1 MSRDGSVVLRRSRRP
16 SGGRKLRRI
25 AAAAVVAA
33 AAALAMTTLVLR
45 ARGETEVDL
54 DEEDKGPVIGIDL
67 GTTYSCVGVVE
78 NGEVTIIA
86 NDQGNRI
93 TPSYVAFSSNSN
105 DRLIGDAAKN
115 QAPMNPSNTVF
126 DVKRFIGRRFDEPTV
141 GKDRKML
148 PYAIIDKDNKPQVEV
163 SVNGASRMYTPEEI
177 SAMVLT
183 RLKKTAEDYLGK
195 RVSRAVITVPAYFSD
210 AQRSATKDAGVIAGL
225 DVLRIINEPTAAALA
240 YGLDKQGE
248 KNILVFDL
256 GGGTF
261 DVTLLTIDNGVFEV
275 LATSGDT
282 HLGGEDF
289 DQRLMEFFA
298 KLFKRKYD
306 KDAVKDKKAMG
317 KLRREAE
324 KAKRQLSTQTQV
336 RIEIEALVD
345 GQDLSETLTRA
356 RFEELNADLFKKT
369 LKPVAKVL
377 KDAGLSTKEV
387 DEIVMVGGSTRI
399 PKVQALVKEFFGG
412 KELHLDINP
421 DEAIAYGATV
431 QAAVLSGDTS
441 MRTPVLLDVTP
452 LSMGIETI
460 GGVMSVL
467 VKRNT
472 VIPTKRTQT
481 YTTTSNNQ
489 HTLAVVV
496 YEGERKLVKDCHLL
510 GKFDLT
516 GIPPAPKGVPEI
528 EVTFEIDENGI
539 LTVTALEKSSQKKE
553 TITIE
558 DSTGKLTE
566 EQIKKMVTEA
576 DSFADED
583 AEVSKKLNA
592 KTDLDNYLSGLR
604 VQLASTYKDKLS
616 RVDSRNIKEAVD
628 EADSWLSGLNVED
641 VDIDDIKMHKREV
654 EDVAGP
660 VFTKLY
666 AAGVD
671 KEEL

>member
-1 MSRDGSVVLRRSRRP
+1 MFFFELDGTWLSLPIVLLSFP
-16 SGGRKLRRI
+16 QHL
-25 AAAAVVAA
+25 
-33 AAALAMTTLVLR
+33 
-45 ARGETEVDL
+45 
-54 DEEDKGPVIGIDL
+54 
-67 GTTYSCVGVVE
+67 
-78 NGEVTIIA
+78 
-86 NDQGNRI
+86 
-93 TPSYVAFSSNSN
+93 SS
-105 DRLIGDAAKN
+105 
-115 QAPMNPSNTVF
+115 
-126 DVKRFIGRRFDEPTV
+126 
-141 GKDRKML
+141 
-148 PYAIIDKDNKPQVEV
+148 
-163 SVNGASRMYTPEEI
+163 
-177 SAMVLT
+177 
-183 RLKKTAEDYLGK
+183 
-195 RVSRAVITVPAYFSD
+195 
-210 AQRSATKDAGVIAGL
+210 
-225 DVLRIINEPTAAALA
+225 
-240 YGLDKQGE
+240 KQ
-248 KNILVFDL
+248 NILVFDL

>member
-1 MSRDGSVVLRRSRRP
+1 MMWGGSVAPRRVRP
-16 SGGRKLRRI
+16 RGGRSLRRI
-25 AAAAVVAA
+25 VAAAAVAA
-33 AAALAMTTLVLR
+33 TAALAVTTLVSR
-45 ARGETEVDL
+45 TRGDTEVDL

-93 TPSYVAFSSNSN
+93 TPSYVSFSGDST

-115 QAPMNPSNTVF
+115 QAPLNPTNTVF

-148 PYAIIDKDNKPQVEV
+148 PYAIVDKDNKPQVEV
-163 SVNGASRMYTPEEI
+163 AVNGATKVYTPEEI

-183 RLKKTAEDYLGK
+183 KLKKTAEDYLGK

-240 YGLDKQGE
+240 YGLDKKGE

-298 KLFKRKYD
+298 KLYKRKYD
-306 KDAVKDKKAMG
+306 KDATKDKKAMG

-441 MRTPVLLDVTP
+441 MKTPVLLDVTP

-539 LTVTALEKSSQKKE
+539 LTVTAFEKSSKKKE

-566 EQIKKMVTEA
+566 EQIKKMVKEA

-583 AEVSKKLNA
+583 AEVSKKLSA

-604 VQLASTYKDKLS
+604 VQLTSTYKDKLS

-628 EADSWLSGLNVED
+628 EADSWLSGLNIEE

-666 AAGVD
+666 ASGMD

>member
-1 MSRDGSVVLRRSRRP
+1 
-16 SGGRKLRRI
+16 
-25 AAAAVVAA
+25 
-33 AAALAMTTLVLR
+33 
-45 ARGETEVDL
+45 
-54 DEEDKGPVIGIDL
+54 
-67 GTTYSCVGVVE
+67 
-78 NGEVTIIA
+78 
-86 NDQGNRI
+86 
-93 TPSYVAFSSNSN
+93 
-105 DRLIGDAAKN
+105 
-115 QAPMNPSNTVF
+115 
-126 DVKRFIGRRFDEPTV
+126 
-141 GKDRKML
+141 
-148 PYAIIDKDNKPQVEV
+148 
-163 SVNGASRMYTPEEI
+163 
-177 SAMVLT
+177 
-183 RLKKTAEDYLGK
+183 
-195 RVSRAVITVPAYFSD
+195 
-210 AQRSATKDAGVIAGL
+210 
-225 DVLRIINEPTAAALA
+225 
-240 YGLDKQGE
+240 
-248 KNILVFDL
+248 
-256 GGGTF
+256 
-261 DVTLLTIDNGVFEV
+261 
-275 LATSGDT
+275 
-282 HLGGEDF
+282 
-289 DQRLMEFFA
+289 
-298 KLFKRKYD
+298 
-306 KDAVKDKKAMG
+306 
-317 KLRREAE
+317 
-324 KAKRQLSTQTQV
+324 V